1 MKDSKKDPIKLEE
14 FMLMDGS
21 GGDSIITKLQK

>member
-14 FMLMDGS
+14 FMPMNHS